1 MSLAISQQFNR
12 FVEFAS
18 GENGH
23 GMDSIARAG
32 DIAAGGMFAGRAIKE
47 AEGDSLRK
55 LRRSDDLQR
64 ENDMAR
70 KLFRQA
76 VVEIFG
82 GESRIPKSVK
92 DAMKLKDYDQGKPL
106 TARRILAVKAAIDVY
121 AERAAAALD
130 RAKAAA
136 TQALFYG
143 SANDPVSPEKRAKID
158 RVLTVAVNAAVTDT
172 DALEVVIACGKSIVE
187 TGDRNLRTEDAIKN
201 RVAKLL
207 GNVAELRAV
216 AKGNQ
221 KVFSAGIAFLK
232 DMRGKPVPDGMIK
245 TLVETSMKQSIGEI
259 KALNADSS
267 GMKLHKAVV
276 QMYKN
281 VEKAMEAA
289 DSFRVT
295 GREGEIKVVF
305 RDFCVLLMLG
315 RIGDEALPGIKTLL
329 EHKGAVLNTFYGDIA
344 GNFHFNGVDPAIR
357 EYMAL
362 PARNCTDI
370 IEKIYMQLQV
380 RQGIGEGEIHQLPF
394 VRNANYMRPNRPNY
408 VDIDM
413 GDVAESIRDRAEEY
427 AQQDRD
433 DCLKNRVA
441 GNGRGASKVRAVF
454 DRALP
459 PTVFDPIDKFQKAT
473 NKTIRGLINQM
484 VCYARYSHVDNDY
497 HDSRFNYPFLNGI
510 FSVELPGVGVL
521 ARNNIEDAY
530 NKLAS
535 FVTRGAKNTAAELDE
550 REKKKLLTL
559 LAFLNESTHGF
570 AEKGAKLALDPSG
583 RDDGKFA
590 TEKRN
595 ARCKFSLSFEQDNS
609 LVIKYEQE
617 YDLASLSI
625 KNGQGAMDN
634 VPVKAGSKLNA
645 GYEVRLPAAEFE
657 RFVDLDF
664 STYDDDAVEEWIA
677 DPTVEKPY
685 QNIKPTLGEGFGFSN
700 SVEVSSSFKITV
712 N

>member
-1 MSLAISQQFNR
+1 MSLAINQQFNR

-32 DIAAGGMFAGRAIKE
+32 DIAAGGILAGRTIKE
-47 AEGDSLRK
+47 AQGDSLRK
-55 LRRSDDLQR
+55 AFRSDDLQR
-64 ENDMAR
+64 ENNTAR

-121 AERAAAALD
+121 AERAAEALG
-130 RAKAAA
+130 RAKAVA

-143 SANDPVSPEKRAKID
+143 SANDPVSPEKRTQID
-158 RVLTVAVNAAVTDT
+158 RVLTVAVNAAVSDT

-187 TGDRNLRTEDAIKN
+187 RGDRVLRTEDEIKE
-201 RVAKLL
+201 RVARLL

-232 DMRGKPVPDGMIK
+232 DMRGKPLPEGMIK
-245 TLVETSMKQSIGEI
+245 TLVQTSMKQSIGAI
-259 KALNADSS
+259 KSLNANSS
-267 GMKLHKAVV
+267 GIKLHEAVV

-289 DSFRVT
+289 DTSRVT
-295 GREGEIKVVF
+295 GSDGEIRLLF

-315 RIGDEALPGIKTLL
+315 RIGDDALPGIKTLL
-329 EHKGAVLNTFYGDIA
+329 ESKGAVLSAFYGDIA
-344 GNFHFNGVDPAIR
+344 GNFHINGVDPAIR
-357 EYMAL
+357 EYMIR
-362 PARNCTDI
+362 PAANCNDT

-380 RQGIGEGEIHQLPF
+380 RQGVDAGEVKHLPD
-394 VRNANYMRPNRPNY
+394 VRKPNYMDPNKANY

-427 AQQDRD
+427 EQEDREAY
-433 DCLKNRVA
+433 LKKTVA
-441 GNGRGASKVRAVF
+441 GNGRGAAKMR
-454 DRALP
+454 
-459 PTVFDPIDKFQKAT
+459 TVFDKALPEVAFEPTDKFKKAT
-473 NKTIRGLINQM
+473 NNNIRGLVNQM
-484 VCYARYSHVDNDY
+484 VCYARYSHDGNDY
-497 HDSRFNYPFLNGI
+497 HDSRFNHPFLNGI

-521 ARNNIEDAY
+521 NRNNIEDAY

-570 AEKGAKLALDPSG
+570 AEKGAKLALDPNG

-625 KNGQGAMDN
+625 KNEQGAMDN
-634 VPVKAGSKLNA
+634 VPVKAGSKLNV
-645 GYEVRLPAAEFE
+645 GYEIKLPAAEFE

-664 STYDDDAVEEWIA
+664 STYDDDTVEEWIA
-677 DPTVEKPY
+677 DPTVQNPY
-685 QNIKPTLGEGFGFSN
+685 QNIKPRLGEGFGFHR